1 MNSKSIYNKK
11 IKKKS
16 IKTQLICIMTCIITV
31 LILGIISSTSIVLYR
46 KYNSEINKNN
56 ETITKLISKNLTS
69 FVNTAYKVTEDLS
82 DDPRVLSMEE
92 QSQREVLAEAQE
104 RNDFFELLYVQ
115 DMNGMQTGK
124 SEGNLLDRSTRDWFI
139 KMKNEM
145 NPFVFHSFY
154 SSTSNNLVTSIFI
167 PLYNNNEPIGVIG
180 SNIKL
185 DYLQRLIEE
194 NSNADE
200 GRYSFVID
208 GEGNVIAHPDEKI
221 MSEQYNYKDFTK
233 TVKVLDD
240 NGNPVLDDKGIA
252 LVKEEE
258 IEASEEYKEIISNVL
273 NNQTGSS
280 KIKDIDGEKYYVSYS
295 PVVLNGNSDSWGVI
309 TLQNEEKANDLV
321 STLIKTIA
329 IISFVILI
337 LALIV
342 VRIASQRIALPLIKI
357 SELLSVAS
365 TGDFTVR
372 SNTNAKNEIG
382 ILSESFNK
390 MMVNISHLL
399 NISKELT
406 VGIGN
411 SSEIL
416 NEKTSQTSRVA
427 NEINLAVNEIAVGA
441 SNQAEDAEH
450 SSQLG
455 INMTERF
462 KKLNEKSELMIK
474 EANNSYDITN
484 NGINSVNELKEKTKG
499 NIEVIKKT
507 EFSVSRLNEKS
518 KLIENILESLK
529 GICEQTQLLALNASI
544 EAARAGEAGKGFSV
558 VATEIQK
565 LAESSEMSTKEI
577 ANIIFEIKKEIMI
590 SVDMMNE
597 IKESSSKQYVAV
609 KDVNEAFEKINN
621 NTENIKTIINDVD
634 NYVKEMDNANNETV
648 ASINNIAAVS
658 EETAACAEEVTS
670 SLEEQTEA
678 IVEVGNQAD
687 ELKEIV
693 RKLEIEINKFKI
705 N

>member
-1 MNSKSIYNKK
+1 
-11 IKKKS
+11 
-16 IKTQLICIMTCIITV
+16 
-31 LILGIISSTSIVLYR
+31 
-46 KYNSEINKNN
+46 
-56 ETITKLISKNLTS
+56 
-69 FVNTAYKVTEDLS
+69 
-82 DDPRVLSMEE
+82 
-92 QSQREVLAEAQE
+92 
-104 RNDFFELLYVQ
+104 
-115 DMNGMQTGK
+115 
-124 SEGNLLDRSTRDWFI
+124 
-139 KMKNEM
+139 
-145 NPFVFHSFY
+145 
-154 SSTSNNLVTSIFI
+154 
-167 PLYNNNEPIGVIG
+167 
-180 SNIKL
+180 
-185 DYLQRLIEE
+185 
-194 NSNADE
+194 
-200 GRYSFVID
+200 
-208 GEGNVIAHPDEKI
+208 
-221 MSEQYNYKDFTK
+221 
-233 TVKVLDD
+233 
-240 NGNPVLDDKGIA
+240 
-252 LVKEEE
+252 
-258 IEASEEYKEIISNVL
+258 
-273 NNQTGSS
+273 
-280 KIKDIDGEKYYVSYS
+280 
-295 PVVLNGNSDSWGVI
+295 
-309 TLQNEEKANDLV
+309 
-321 STLIKTIA
+321 
-329 IISFVILI
+329 
-337 LALIV
+337 
-342 VRIASQRIALPLIKI
+342 
-357 SELLSVAS
+357 
-365 TGDFTVR
+365 
-372 SNTNAKNEIG
+372 
-382 ILSESFNK
+382 
-390 MMVNISHLL
+390 
-399 NISKELT
+399 
-406 VGIGN
+406 
-411 SSEIL
+411 
-416 NEKTSQTSRVA
+416 
-427 NEINLAVNEIAVGA
+427 
-441 SNQAEDAEH
+441 
-450 SSQLG
+450 
-455 INMTERF
+455 MTERF